1 MLHQRKF
8 NHAHQVEKFMVSIQ
22 QKVNR
27 KDKVKVAYKKKNICG
42 LSRVWMREE
51 SNNTILLWFSI
62 TSDVCTGILHVG
74 WGEEARK
81 CSFDRDLWVVAPWW
95 VMSILCL
102 LAVNLFS
109 QEFAISSHKQVTVAS
124 PPKRTDFFLNTSE
137 IFSIY
142 RLESELP
149 ENVCNFFNI
158 GFFFFFFRK
167 TGPFGVYNI
176 MYV

>member
-42 LSRVWMREE
+42 LLRVWMREE

-62 TSDVCTGILHVG
+62 TSDMYTVILRVG

-81 CSFDRDLWVVAPWW
+81 SSFNRDLWVVAPWW

-102 LAVNLFS
+102 LAVNLLS
-109 QEFAISSHKQVTVAS
+109 QEFAISSHCVVVWRFGCDRNYGRFWFAEAEAELRFASFKLLYQVSIRYQV
-124 PPKRTDFFLNTSE
+124 PYRRTGTERVRSGSVRFDF
-137 IFSIY
+137 
-142 RLESELP
+142 
-149 ENVCNFFNI
+149 
-158 GFFFFFFRK
+158 
-167 TGPFGVYNI
+167 
-176 MYV
+176 